1 MRKDYKRDGWKRHHE
16 QSLEF
21 EEHED
26 ESPEA
31 ITLSIAGPKSEDDK
45 WELLPMT
52 PLKVRNFPP
61 CLLTGI
67 VFLVLTDLLVA
78 IDQKVEGGSH
88 EEEVSSSS
96 LPAGHQME
104 RRGQAQTSRCIS

>member
-1 MRKDYKRDGWKRHHE
+1 MSSWLVINCYTNPHVSFFQEVRKDYESDGWKRHHE

-52 PLKVRNFPP
+52 PLKVRISHHV
-61 CLLTGI
+61 CLLA
-67 VFLVLTDLLVA
+67 LCL
-78 IDQKVEGGSH
+78 
-88 EEEVSSSS
+88 
-96 LPAGHQME
+96 
-104 RRGQAQTSRCIS
+104 